1 MKAFPSQ
8 SKLPDLR
15 NNVKNLRPGHRV
27 AQWHIRLICRP
38 NPGKQYLFN
47 CLCLQVK
54 TLVLLPLD
62 GFYFTLSSIPNVES
76 IKLGR
81 KQKKRLKHLKVQ
93 ASKIT
98 TGFVAILQKCVFF
111 FPHQYFKCIYTT
123 AIPSIMPIRKVWK
136 KFSYF
141 PCKRAWQHDSIQFCR
156 RPRCM
161 HGEWIRLAV
170 CIFSPHSCFSTVLL
184 TVLNENT
191 AKVKTPKCGGVER
204 HIYSHMWRVRPL
216 QLHVASHSFELQVL
230 PLPGKDRWCIIP
242 LQPIT
247 HSVSLT
253 RSLCSPSA
261 RSTVAQILRT
271 NESAEAYGFNL
282 FTAC

>member
-8 SKLPDLR
+8 FKLPDLR

-81 KQKKRLKHLKVQ
+81 KQKKRLKHLKIQ

-111 FPHQYFKCIYTT
+111 FSPPVFQVHLHNSN
-123 AIPSIMPIRKVWK
+123 SINHAYKE
-136 KFSYF
+136 SL
-141 PCKRAWQHDSIQFCR
+141 
-156 RPRCM
+156 
-161 HGEWIRLAV
+161 EE
-170 CIFSPHSCFSTVLL
+170 IFLF
-184 TVLNENT
+184 
-191 AKVKTPKCGGVER
+191 
-204 HIYSHMWRVRPL
+204 PL
-216 QLHVASHSFELQVL
+216 QKGLTAWLYTILPQATMHARRMNPISSLHFLSSQLFFHCV
-230 PLPGKDRWCIIP
+230 IN
-242 LQPIT
+242 
-247 HSVSLT
+247 
-253 RSLCSPSA
+253 SA
-261 RSTVAQILRT
+261 KWKH
-271 NESAEAYGFNL
+271 
-282 FTAC
+282 C

>member
-1 MKAFPSQ
+1 MWRIWDLDTELPGDTSDSYLQTQSWKTIFASLPAPGGRNISALTPWWILFYSFFHSKCWKHKIGEKAKEKIKAPQNS
-8 SKLPDLR
+8 
-15 NNVKNLRPGHRV
+15 
-27 AQWHIRLICRP
+27 
-38 NPGKQYLFN
+38 GKQN
-47 CLCLQVK
+47 HNRLCRN
-54 TLVLLPLD
+54 T
-62 GFYFTLSSIPNVES
+62 SEMCI
-76 IKLGR
+76 
-81 KQKKRLKHLKVQ
+81 
-93 ASKIT
+93 
-98 TGFVAILQKCVFF
+98 FF
-111 FPHQYFKCIYTT
+111 FHQYFKCIYTT

-161 HGEWIRLAV
+161 HREWIWLAV

-216 QLHVASHSFELQVL
+216 QLLVASHSFELQVL

>member
-1 MKAFPSQ
+1 MAFPPQ
-8 SKLPDLR
+8 LKLPDLR
-15 NNVKNLRPGHRV
+15 NNVKNLGPGHVV
-27 AQWHIRLICRP
+27 AQWDISVICRP
-38 NPGKQYLFN
+38 KPGKQYLLH
-47 CLCLQVK
+47 CLCLEVK

-62 GFYFTLSSIPNVES
+62 GFFYFTLSSIPNVES

-81 KQKKRLKHLKVQ
+81 KQKKRLKHLKMQ

-98 TGFVAILQKCVFF
+98 TGFAPILQKCVFF
-111 FPHQYFKCIYTT
+111 FFHQNFKCIYTT
-123 AIPSIMPIRKVWK
+123 AFPSIMPIRKVWK

-141 PCKRAWQHDSIQFCR
+141 PCKRIWQHDSIQFCR

-161 HGEWIRLAV
+161 HRGWIRLAV
-170 CIFSPHSCFSTVLL
+170 CICSPHSCFSTVLL

-216 QLHVASHSFELQVL
+216 QLIVASHSFELQVL
-230 PLPGKDRWCIIP
+230 PLTGKDRWCIIP

-247 HSVSLT
+247 HSVSLVC
-253 RSLCSPSA
+253 SLCSPSA
-261 RSTVAQILRT
+261 HSTVAQILRT
-271 NESAEAYGFNL
+271 NGSAEAYGFNL